1 MRKSSSADPR
11 LTKLSLRL
19 KWRITGQP
27 VVHGPTSRLRVGA
40 AVGLG
45 NVLMNTWGGFI
56 DIGDYVFFGHGVL
69 LLTGTHDFRE
79 KGPARQVARQT
90 LDRSIVIEEGAW
102 IASGAVIVGPCRIG
116 SNAVVGSGCIIDL
129 DVPPDTIIRLRQ
141 EYVTDT
147 IKYLDPQ

>member
-1 MRKSSSADPR
+1 VLKSSRPDRR
-11 LTKLSLRL
+11 LAKLSVRL
-19 KWRITGQP
+19 KWRIIGQP
-27 VVHGPTSRLRVGA
+27 IVHGPMSRLRVGA

-45 NVLMNTWGGFI
+45 NVLINTWGGFI
-56 DIGDYVFFGHGVL
+56 DIGDYVFFGHDVL

-90 LDRSIVIEEGAW
+90 LDRSITIENGAW
-102 IASGAVIVGPCRIG
+102 ITSGAVIVGPCRIG
-116 SNAVVGSGCIIDL
+116 SNAVVGSGCIIDF

-141 EYVTDT
+141 EYIRDT